1 VQPYEG
7 EITYGWNRTRA
18 GSNGLYEAT
27 AELKK
32 ASAAGINV
40 DVDVL
45 KKDAEEVLNDLRLGH
60 ERNAVKSL
68 ANFMA
73 DAFTDAIETIPA
85 YTVKV
90 SWTDGIFGPRSVR
103 SGYDIAAFSLK
114 PLAYDFE
121 YALNADSKPFID
133 RIQLFFD
140 KVVQKAYLIYKDEI
154 EPGDFTNIRIES
166 FKEWLTK
173 EEITISYK
181 GKLRTIKLSDQPADI
196 KKLVSNIKNAYDDVE
211 QLNKDIQNINYLKS
225 IGVEKAKNQLK
236 AEIHDY
242 LGELTYRINSFIKDL
257 SINEA
262 LQPTLLIKDSKGMHR
277 ATGSFSGELSL
288 VPTSY
293 TAEILAPAYKK
304 FIVITEVDGAAAT
317 AADNPGQLGEVL
329 EGDVQQIKFTPEA
342 GKSYTIAYSAMDYFG
357 NVVTNY
363 YVISG
368 E

>member
-1 VQPYEG
+1 
-7 EITYGWNRTRA
+7 
-18 GSNGLYEAT
+18 
-27 AELKK
+27 
-32 ASAAGINV
+32 
-40 DVDVL
+40 
-45 KKDAEEVLNDLRLGH
+45 
-60 ERNAVKSL
+60 
-68 ANFMA
+68 
-73 DAFTDAIETIPA
+73 
-85 YTVKV
+85 
-90 SWTDGIFGPRSVR
+90 
-103 SGYDIAAFSLK
+103 LK

-121 YALNADSKPFID
+121 YGLNADVKPYID
-133 RIQLFFD
+133 RIQFFFD
-140 KVVQKAYLIYKDEI
+140 KVVEKAYLIYKDQA
-154 EPGDFTNIRIES
+154 PKGDFTKIRIE
-166 FKEWLTK
+166 KIDPWNNQQ
-173 EEITISYK
+173 ITIKFPNDPQFGPFADQKVVINWGDETSPYYYK
-181 GKLRTIKLSDQPADI
+181 ELAMYINEAYKNIQDFNDDI
-196 KKLVSNIKNAYDDVE
+196 DKINDLKN
-211 QLNKDIQNINYLKS
+211 N
-225 IGVEKAKNQLK
+225 GVKNSKNQLK

-242 LGELTYRINSFIKDL
+242 LGNLTYRINSFIKDL